1 MTESFWFHKA
11 QEEYW
16 DSLHNQMLAYGFHQV
31 EFSWGAIAFKTP
43 KRLLYGNQA
52 CYKLGW

>member
-11 QEEYW
+11 REEYW
-16 DSLHNQMLAYGFHQV
+16 DSLHNKMLAYGFHQV

-52 CYKLGW
+52 CYKLGY